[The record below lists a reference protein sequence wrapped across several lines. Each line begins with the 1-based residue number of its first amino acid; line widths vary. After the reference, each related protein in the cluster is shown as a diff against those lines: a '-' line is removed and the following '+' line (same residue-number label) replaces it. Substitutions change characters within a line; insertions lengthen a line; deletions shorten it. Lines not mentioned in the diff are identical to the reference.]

1 MNTPS
6 GVLLYKGRSRFVSEV
21 FSPVFSSRFQSLH
34 LNLGRIDADLR
45 YS

>member
-6 GVLLYKGRSRFVSEV
+6 GVFLYKDRSRFVSEV
-21 FSPVFSSRFQSLH
+21 FSPVFSPRFQSLH
-34 LNLGRIDADLR
+34 INLGRIDTHLR